1 MNKLEIFRKKLLY
14 RSNYRGTKEM
24 DILLK
29 SFVKSILYKLNHNDL
44 NNLLS
49 LISIDDDN
57 LYKFKNGLN
66 KIIEIKNNKITK
78 LFKDYDLSK

>member
-1 MNKLEIFRKKLLY
+1 MNFNIEELKRKILY
-14 RSNYRGTKEM
+14 RSSYRGTKEM

-57 LYKFKNGLN
+57 LYKFKNG
-66 KIIEIKNNKITK
+66 IKTTIDIKQNKITK
-78 LFKDYDLSK
+78 LFKDYS